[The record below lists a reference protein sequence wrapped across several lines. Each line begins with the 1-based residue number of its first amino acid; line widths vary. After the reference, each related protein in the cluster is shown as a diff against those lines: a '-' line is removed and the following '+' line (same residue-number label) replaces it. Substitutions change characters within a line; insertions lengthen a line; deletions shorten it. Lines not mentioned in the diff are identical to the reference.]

1 MSRIVILGAGESGA
15 GAAVLA
21 KKEGFDVF
29 VSDMSKIKDK
39 YKKMLDERNIEWEE
53 GKHTE
58 EKILNADEIIKS
70 PGIPN
75 EAPMI
80 QKIIAKGIHIISE
93 IEFAGRYTNSK
104 MICITGSNGKTT
116 TTSLIY
122 HIFKE
127 AGYDAGLA
135 GNIGN
140 SLALQVA
147 EDPHEYYIIEL
158 SSFQLD
164 NMYDFRAN
172 IAILLNITPDHLD
185 RYGNCM
191 QNYVDSKMRIIQNQT
206 AQDSF
211 IYWHDDPIISRELAK
226 YDIKAVQY
234 PFSELK
240 EKGSIGYIEKGE
252 YEIEKPTPFNM
263 EQESLS
269 LTGKHNIYNSLAAG
283 IASNISGIKK
293 EVIRQSLGDFPGVE
307 HRLEKVAKV
316 NGVQYVN
323 DSKATNVDACWYAL
337 ESMKTKVV
345 LILGGKDK
353 GNDYNE
359 IKDLVKEKCSA
370 LVYLGADNAKLHAF
384 FDGMGIPVRD
394 THSMPIEKGEYEIE
408 KPTPFNMEQESLSLT
423 GKHNIYNSLAAG
435 IASNIS
441 GIKKEVIRQSLGDF
455 PGVEHRLEKVAKVN
469 GVQYVNDSK
478 ATNVD
483 ACWYALE
490 SMKTKVVLILGGK
503 DKGNDYNEI
512 KDLVKEKCSALVYLG
527 ADNAKLHAFFDGLG
541 IPVRDTH
548 SMPECVKA
556 CSELAKPGE
565 TVLLSPCC
573 ASFDL
578 FKNMEDR
585 GEQFKTL
592 VRGL

>member
-29 VSDMSKIKDK
+29 VSDMSMIKDK

-53 GKHTE
+53 GQHTE
-58 EKILNADEIIKS
+58 EKILNADEVIKS

-384 FDGMGIPVRD
+384 FDG
-394 THSMPIEKGEYEIE
+394 
-408 KPTPFNMEQESLSLT
+408 
-423 GKHNIYNSLAAG
+423 
-435 IASNIS
+435 
-441 GIKKEVIRQSLGDF
+441 
-455 PGVEHRLEKVAKVN
+455 
-469 GVQYVNDSK
+469 
-478 ATNVD
+478 
-483 ACWYALE
+483 
-490 SMKTKVVLILGGK
+490 
-503 DKGNDYNEI
+503 
-512 KDLVKEKCSALVYLG
+512 
-527 ADNAKLHAFFDGLG
+527 LG

-556 CSELAKPGE
+556 CSELAQPGE

-592 VRGL
+592 VRAL